1 MKKDIKETYFGLS
14 KDQIMHII
22 SSYMDYTNF
31 VELIDTGAP
40 DPKTGK
46 IYTLFG
52 ESEIDPDDGTIYQAY
67 ELFDSWWD
75 EYIDDE
81 RDDQK
86 TLTDEAG

>member
-1 MKKDIKETYFGLS
+1 MNKNIEETYFGLS

-22 SSYMDYTNF
+22 SSYMHYTNF
-31 VELIDTGAP
+31 RELIETGVP

-52 ESEIDPDDGTIYQAY
+52 ESEIDRDDGTIYQAY

-86 TLTDEAG
+86 TPTE

>member
-1 MKKDIKETYFGLS
+1 MNKNIEETYFGLS

-22 SSYMDYTNF
+22 SSYMHYTNF
-31 VELIDTGAP
+31 RELIETGAP

-52 ESEIDPDDGTIYQAY
+52 ESEIDRDDGTIYQAY

-86 TLTDEAG
+86 TPTE

>member
-1 MKKDIKETYFGLS
+1 MNKQDIKGTYFGLS

-31 VELIDTGAP
+31 VELIDSGAP

-81 RDDQK
+81 RDDQQA
-86 TLTDEAG
+86 ERAE

>member
-1 MKKDIKETYFGLS
+1 MKEDLSTYHGLS
-14 KDQIMHII
+14 KETIMHII
-22 SSYMDYTNF
+22 SSYMHYTNF
-31 VELIDTGAP
+31 VELIDTGSP

-52 ESEIDPDDGTIYQAY
+52 ESEIDSGDGTIYQAY

-75 EYIDDE
+75 GYIDDE

-86 TLTDEAG
+86 FLTEEAFK